1 MRRAFEYVS
10 AIARLAVFFGVLG
23 ILWLALFGFPV
34 WVILGA
40 GALGGAC
47 Q

>member
-1 MRRAFEYVS
+1 MKLLEYAS
-10 AIARLAVFFGVLG
+10 AIARLAVFVGVLVV
-23 ILWLALFGFPV
+23 LWLALFGFPV

-47 Q
+47 R